1 MKKMKKE
8 ESLLSEIFGTNF
20 FIKLCLLISLGLL
33 VTIIILVN
41 EQQNPNKKIINLI
54 RENGYGEVNLLIN
67 KKVSNCNSEE
77 IGLAFYS
84 IKEDKK
90 ISGTICLSNDLGNYK
105 IDIDRGVK

>member
-1 MKKMKKE
+1 MKKMKKG
-8 ESLLSEIFGTNF
+8 ESLLSEVFGPNF
-20 FIKLCLLISLGLL
+20 FIKLCLLFSLGLL

-41 EQQNPNKKIINLI
+41 EQQNPNKKIMNLI

-67 KKVSNCNSEE
+67 KKISNCSDEE
-77 IGLAFYS
+77 TSLAFYS
-84 IKEDKK
+84 IKDGKK